1 MKKIK
6 SQPELNAIGGN
17 IRRIRQ
23 NKGLSQKT
31 LSEKPELIPVYI
43 CRVSL
48 SRIENGDRAITDIE
62 IEAIAHILEVTPN
75 DLFGWPG

>member
-23 NKGLSQKT
+23 NKGMSQKT
-31 LSEKPELIPVYI
+31 LSEKLELIPVYI
-43 CRVSL
+43 CRGSL

-62 IEAIAHILEVTPN
+62 IEAIAHILEVSTIG
-75 DLFGWPG
+75 LFRWSG